1 MLDLKQ
7 NYFELFGLPVAFPID
22 GTDLASRYREL
33 QRQVHPDRFAAGD
46 ERERRLAMQGAAR
59 VNEAYET
66 LKDPMLRARYL
77 LSLHGV
83 EMDVTGEATHDI
95 AFLTEQMDLREEL
108 EGARHSADPYG
119 VTARLMEHID
129 RGIKALVA
137 RMTEQFQ
144 EVTPERL
151 EQARENVRKM
161 QFLKKLRY
169 DVELLESELDEAV

>member
-7 NYFELFGLPVAFPID
+7 NYFGLFGLPLAYPID
-22 GTDLASRYREL
+22 GADLAQRYRDL

-59 VNEAYET
+59 VNEAFET

-77 LSLHGV
+77 LSLLGV
-83 EMDVTGEATHDI
+83 EMDVTGETTHDT
-95 AFLTEQMDLREEL
+95 AFLMEQLELREEL
-108 EGARHSADPYG
+108 EGARHTADPYG

-137 RMTEQFQ
+137 RMSEQFQ
-144 EVTPERL
+144 DASPERL

-169 DVELLESELDEAV
+169 DVELVEAEFDEAE